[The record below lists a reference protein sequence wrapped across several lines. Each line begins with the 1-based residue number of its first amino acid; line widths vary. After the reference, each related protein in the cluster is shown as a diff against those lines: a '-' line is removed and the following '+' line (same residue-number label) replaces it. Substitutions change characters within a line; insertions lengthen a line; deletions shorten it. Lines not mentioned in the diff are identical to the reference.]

1 MNYDLT
7 ACFQHFG
14 RNVECDCSA
23 VGEGDDLLC
32 VQFTLQEASVEIK
45 AEHAAVHFLA
55 NIPKKVFIVQAG
67 SDISSVFIGDLLTH
81 HIALFMVGQLC
92 FRFCPCPKVLSQDIE
107 AKCFALVNGI
117 ALVLESLNTLTVFTS
132 MPFPLYVMSRGVS
145 RILEPP
151 RNKYDIFVPALT
163 GTRYLPL
170 ISQA

>member
-14 RNVECDCSA
+14 GNIECDRSA
-23 VGEGDDLLC
+23 VGEGDALLY
-32 VQFTLQEASVEIK
+32 VQFTLQETSVK
-45 AEHAAVHFLA
+45 VKTEHATVHFLA
-55 NIPKKVFIVQAG
+55 DLPEKVFIVQAG
-67 SDISSVFIGDLLTH
+67 SDISSVFIRDLMAH
-81 HIALFMVGQLC
+81 HIALFMIRQLC